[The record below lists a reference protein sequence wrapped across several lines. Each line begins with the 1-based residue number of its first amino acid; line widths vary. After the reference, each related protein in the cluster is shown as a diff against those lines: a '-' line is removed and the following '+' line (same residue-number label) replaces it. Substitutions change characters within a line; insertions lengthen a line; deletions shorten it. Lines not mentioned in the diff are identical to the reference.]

1 MRTDFTDEE
10 QDDASPCD
18 KTKYQTLLGML
29 IFVIRSRPD
38 IAYAVNRLATR
49 CAGKGPTTKDLEAL
63 KRVIRYLKTTA
74 HLELV
79 YAAGSSAT
87 ADAIFTLY
95 AWSDAAYLTHKDS
108 KSHSGTCFAY
118 GDEPTG
124 KFYAASQ
131 KQKTTTLSSTESETY
146 AATEAAKDIIL
157 LLPQCTRRTRIPT
170 IPPHATLHRQQ
181 KHHHTRLQLL
191 RQPQTRSP
199 LHGTHQLPARTS
211 RQEVHRASLPPR
223 HLAPSRR
230 AHQAQASR

>member
-1 MRTDFTDEE
+1 MCILKVSISAETKPLIKDEDGVAAVE
-10 QDDASPCD
+10 GFS
-18 KTKYQTLLGML
+18 YSSVVGML
-29 IFVIRSRPD
+29 LYLSGHTRPD

-49 CAGKGPTTKDLEAL
+49 CAGKGPTTKDFKAI

-146 AATEAAKDIIL
+146 AATEAAKDIIFFRNVLAELGFPQFHPTPLYIDNKSTITLGSNFSGNHKRVRHYMARINFL
-157 LLPQCTRRTRIPT
+157 LELVDKKQ
-170 IPPHATLHRQQ
+170 
-181 KHHHTRLQLL
+181 
-191 RQPQTRSP
+191 
-199 LHGTHQLPARTS
+199 
-211 RQEVHRASLPPR
+211 VH
-223 HLAPSRR
+223 
-230 AHQAQASR
+230 